1 LRNRSLP
8 LLGDFMLILP
18 NSVHVRFETR
28 YYIQS
33 ACPYNLIGLNQMVIF
48 SASAMFFYCIALIL
62 ATSRLFHADGPNRK
76 LIMMISALGVIM
88 HGFALSNS
96 IFTLDGQNFSLT
108 NVISMVNW
116 IIAFTFTVTLPRLK
130 VIVVLP
136 VIYACSIISVAL
148 LWLLPPQF
156 IIHFELHPEI
166 LAHVVLSLMAY
177 SALMIAALYALQL
190 WIIQNKLKNKK
201 MIMSTAMPPLMTVER
216 QLYHLVVIGF
226 ILLSLSLVTGFVFLE
241 DMFVDGKGHKAIL
254 SMAAWAVYGT
264 MLWQHYTIGCRIRTA
279 VVYSL
284 SGAGL
289 LSLGYFGARIVKE
302 LIIN

>member
-1 LRNRSLP
+1 
-8 LLGDFMLILP
+8 
-18 NSVHVRFETR
+18 
-28 YYIQS
+28 
-33 ACPYNLIGLNQMVIF
+33 MVIF
-48 SASAMFFYCIALIL
+48 SASAMLFYCIALIL

-76 LIMMISALGVIM
+76 LILIISALAVVM

-116 IIAFTFTVTLPRLK
+116 IIAFTFTV
-130 VIVVLP
+130 VVLP

-156 IIHFELHPEI
+156 ITHFELHPEI

-190 WIIQNKLKNKK
+190 WMIQNKLKTKK
-201 MIMSTAMPPLMTVER
+201 MIMSPSMPPLMTVER

-226 ILLSLSLVTGFVFLE
+226 VLLSLSLITGFVFLE
-241 DMFVDGKGHKAIL
+241 DMFIEGKGHKAIL
-254 SMAAWAVYGT
+254 SIMAWLVYGA

-279 VVYSL
+279 VFYSL

-289 LSLGYFGARIVKE
+289 LSLAYFGARIVKE
-302 LIIN
+302 LILN